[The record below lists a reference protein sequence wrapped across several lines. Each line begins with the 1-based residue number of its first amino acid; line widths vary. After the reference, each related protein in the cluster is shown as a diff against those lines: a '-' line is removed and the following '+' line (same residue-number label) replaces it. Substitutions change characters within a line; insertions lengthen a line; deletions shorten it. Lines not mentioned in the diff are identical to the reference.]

1 MNEALLIAGMA
12 AATIATRIPILLLL
26 SRRPLPQGLFAAL
39 RYVPAAVLSAIIVPM
54 VLTPG
59 GEWNLSWQNAALLA
73 SLVAAWVSW
82 RTRNLLLTI
91 MIGMAIY
98 LLWRQI
104 AVSY

>member
-1 MNEALLIAGMA
+1 MKEVLLIASMA

-26 SRRPLPQGLFAAL
+26 SRRQLPQGLFAAL

-59 GEWNLSWQNAALLA
+59 GELNLSWQNAALLA
-73 SLVAAWVSW
+73 SLVAALVSW

-91 MIGMAIY
+91 VVGMTVFLA
-98 LLWRQI
+98 WR
-104 AVSY
+104 AFF

>member
-1 MNEALLIAGMA
+1 MNEVWLIASMA

-26 SRRPLPQGLFAAL
+26 SRRGLPPGLFAAL

-59 GEWNLSWQNAALLA
+59 GELNLSWQNAALLA
-73 SLVAAWVSW
+73 SLVAALVSW

-91 MIGMAIY
+91 VVGMTVFLA
-98 LLWRQI
+98 WR
-104 AVSY
+104 AFF

>member
-1 MNEALLIAGMA
+1 MNEVLLIASMA

-26 SRRPLPQGLFAAL
+26 SRRQLPQGLFAAL

-59 GEWNLSWQNAALLA
+59 GELNLSWQNAALLA
-73 SLVAAWVSW
+73 SLVAALVSW

-91 MIGMAIY
+91 VVGMTVFLA
-98 LLWRQI
+98 WR
-104 AVSY
+104 AFF